1 MKKIPIKQIGDK
13 MAYWQWVQAH
23 EYRYDTMPLWWW
35 NIKDRRERYND
46 YLNEVD
52 DGYE

>member
-1 MKKIPIKQIGDK
+1 

-35 NIKDRRERYND
+35 NMKVRRERYND